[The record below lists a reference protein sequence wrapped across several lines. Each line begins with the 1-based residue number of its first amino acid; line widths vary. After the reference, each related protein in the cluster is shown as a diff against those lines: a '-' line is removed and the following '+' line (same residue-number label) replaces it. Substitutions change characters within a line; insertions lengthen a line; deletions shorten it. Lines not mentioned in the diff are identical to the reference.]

1 MVQRVVVLGST
12 GSIGVQTLKIIEQ
25 FKDKFSVCALS
36 TGNNISLLQE
46 QARKFKPDVVVV
58 ANEKLAVELKRGL
71 TDLPIKVLAGAKG
84 LVEISACTEADV
96 VVVALVGFSGVLP
109 TLTAIRAG
117 KKVALANKETLVAA
131 GEIIMAEAHH
141 RKTVIMPID
150 SEHAAIFQCLQAGNN
165 SELKRVMLT
174 ASGGPFLGKTREDLA
189 NVSAKQALKHPN
201 WQMGPR
207 ITIDSATLMNK
218 GFEVIEAYHLFNLNS
233 EQIQVTIHPESIVHS
248 MVEFVDGSIIAQL
261 GLPDMLLPIQYALSY
276 PERWANPFP
285 RFNWEQRHALHF
297 LPASTEEFPCLGLA
311 YQALQTGG
319 TLPAVLNGAD
329 EIAVRY
335 FLEDKISFLQIPA
348 LLEEVMGRHKVKQHP
363 SLEEIVDAD
372 GWAREEAEAIIKR

>member
-25 FKDKFSVCALS
+25 FKDKFNVCALS
-36 TGNNISLLQE
+36 TANNISLLQE

-58 ANEKLAVELKRGL
+58 ANEKMAAELKGGL
-71 TDLPIKVLAGAKG
+71 KDLPIKVLAGAKG
-84 LVEISACTEADV
+84 LVEISAWPEADV
-96 VVVALVGFSGVLP
+96 VVVAVVGFSGLIP

-131 GEIIMAEAHH
+131 GEIVMEEARHH
-141 RKTVIMPID
+141 NTVIMPID
-150 SEHAAIFQCLQAGNN
+150 SEHAAIFQCLHAGNN
-165 SELKRVMLT
+165 SELKHVILT
-174 ASGGPFLGKTREDLA
+174 ASGGPFLGKNREDLA
-189 NVSAKQALKHPN
+189 KVSSKQALKHPN

-207 ITIDSATLMNK
+207 ITVDSATLMNK
-218 GFEVIEAYHLFNLNS
+218 GFEVIEAYHLFNLKT

-261 GLPDMLLPIQYALSY
+261 GLPDMLVPIQYALSY
-276 PERWANPFP
+276 PERWVNPFP
-285 RFNWEQRHALHF
+285 RFNWGQSHALHF
-297 LPASTEEFPCLGLA
+297 LPPSTEEFPCLGLA
-311 YQALQTGG
+311 YQALHKGG

-335 FLEDKISFLQIPA
+335 FLEDRISFLQIPA
-348 LLEEVMGRHKVKQHP
+348 LLAEVMGRHKVKQHP
-363 SLEEIVDAD
+363 SLQEIMDAD
-372 GWAREEAEAIIKR
+372 GWAREEAAAIIKG